1 MQIYSANKGILS
13 SFCYLLDAFG
23 IFLPTLSLLWKEK
36 SISGIYPPFV
46 GEGLKKNNRDLIVY
60 NNKPVLEEKDN
71 EGWCSP
77 NNLKKQTSLPWDRAV
92 SKRLQQTIE
101 LRGCNCSQ

>member
-1 MQIYSANKGILS
+1 M
-13 SFCYLLDAFG
+13 
-23 IFLPTLSLLWKEK
+23 
-36 SISGIYPPFV
+36 
-46 GEGLKKNNRDLIVY
+46 VY